1 MRFVAGE
8 YGGRTL
14 KTLEGKNTRP
24 TGDKVRAAIF
34 SMLGQYF
41 DGGLVLDLYSGS
53 GGLAIEAV
61 SRGCD
66 RAIMVEKDR
75 HAQQVIQANI
85 EMTKDGGRFSLMKM
99 TSDKA
104 MFVLN
109 ESFDLVFLDPP
120 YAKEQVVKDIEN
132 LNDRGLLSP
141 DVTIICETDRSV
153 DLPESIANFN
163 LIKQKNYGIS
173 KVSLYERNRASI
185 LAEV

>member
-1 MRFVAGE
+1 MRGVSGE

-41 DGGLVLDLYSGS
+41 EGGLVLDLYSGS
-53 GGLAIEAV
+53 GGLAIEAI

-75 HAQQVIQANI
+75 QAQQVIQTNI
-85 EMTKDGGRFSLMKM
+85 DMTKDNERFTLMKM

-104 MFVLN
+104 ISLLN
-109 ESFDLVFLDPP
+109 EPFDLVFLDPP
-120 YAKEQVVKDIEN
+120 YAKEQIVKDIEK
-132 LNDRGLLSP
+132 LEDRGLLSP
-141 DVTIICETDRSV
+141 DVTIVCETDKSV
-153 DLPESIANFN
+153 ELPDTIATFR
-163 LIKQKNYGIS
+163 LIKQKTYGIS
-173 KVSLYERNRASI
+173 KVSLYERN
-185 LAEV
+185 

>member
-1 MRFVAGE
+1 MRVVAGQ
-8 YGGRTL
+8 YGGRIL

-53 GGLAIEAV
+53 GGLAIEAI

-75 HAQQVIQANI
+75 QAQQVIQANI
-85 EMTKDGGRFSLMKM
+85 EMTKNSERFRLMKM

-104 MFVLN
+104 ILLLN

-120 YAKEQVVKDIEN
+120 YAKEQIVKDIEKLEDN
-132 LNDRGLLSP
+132 ELLSSE
-141 DVTIICETDRSV
+141 VTIICETDKSV
-153 DLPESIANFN
+153 ELPDSIANFC
-163 LIKQKNYGIS
+163 LIKQKSYGIS
-173 KVSLYERNRASI
+173 KVSLYERS
-185 LAEV
+185 

>member
-1 MRFVAGE
+1 MRVVSGE

-41 DGGLVLDLYSGS
+41 EGGLVLDLYSGS
-53 GGLAIEAV
+53 GGLAIEAI

-75 HAQQVIQANI
+75 QAQQVIQTNI
-85 EMTKDGGRFSLMKM
+85 DMTKDNERFTLMKM

-104 MFVLN
+104 ISLLN
-109 ESFDLVFLDPP
+109 
-120 YAKEQVVKDIEN
+120 
-132 LNDRGLLSP
+132 
-141 DVTIICETDRSV
+141 
-153 DLPESIANFN
+153 
-163 LIKQKNYGIS
+163 
-173 KVSLYERNRASI
+173 
-185 LAEV
+185 

>member
-1 MRFVAGE
+1 
-8 YGGRTL
+8 
-14 KTLEGKNTRP
+14 
-24 TGDKVRAAIF
+24 
-34 SMLGQYF
+34 
-41 DGGLVLDLYSGS
+41 
-53 GGLAIEAV
+53 
-61 SRGCD
+61 
-66 RAIMVEKDR
+66 
-75 HAQQVIQANI
+75 
-85 EMTKDGGRFSLMKM
+85 M

-120 YAKEQVVKDIEN
+120 YAKEQIVKDIEN

-153 DLPESIANFN
+153 DLPECIANFN

>member
-1 MRFVAGE
+1 MRVVAGQ
-8 YGGRTL
+8 YGGRPL
-14 KTLEGKNTRP
+14 KTLVGKNTRP

-53 GGLAIEAV
+53 GGLGIEAV

-75 HAQQVIQANI
+75 QAQQVIQANI
-85 EMTKDGGRFSLMKM
+85 DMTKDNERFTLMKM

-104 MFVLN
+104 ITLLN
-109 ESFDLVFLDPP
+109 ERFDVVFLDPP
-120 YAKEQVVKDIEN
+120 YAKEQIVKDI
-132 LNDRGLLSP
+132 DRLEDSGLLSP
-141 DVTIICETDRSV
+141 DVTIICETDKSV
-153 DLPESIANFN
+153 VLPDSIATFN

-173 KVSLYERNRASI
+173 KVSLYERN
-185 LAEV
+185 

>member
-1 MRFVAGE
+1 MRVVSGE

-41 DGGLVLDLYSGS
+41 EGGLVLDLYSGS
-53 GGLAIEAV
+53 GGLAIEAI

-75 HAQQVIQANI
+75 QAQQVIQTNI
-85 EMTKDGGRFSLMKM
+85 DMTKDNERFTLMKM

-104 MFVLN
+104 ISLLN
-109 ESFDLVFLDPP
+109 EPFDLVFLDPP
-120 YAKEQVVKDIEN
+120 YAKEQIVKDIEK
-132 LNDRGLLSP
+132 LEDRGLLSP
-141 DVTIICETDRSV
+141 DVTIVCETDKSV
-153 DLPESIANFN
+153 ELPDTIANFS
-163 LIKQKNYGIS
+163 LIKQKTYGIS
-173 KVSLYERNRASI
+173 KVSLYERN
-185 LAEV
+185 

>member
-1 MRFVAGE
+1 MRVVSGQ

-53 GGLAIEAV
+53 GGLAIEAI
-61 SRGCD
+61 SRGYD

-75 HAQQVIQANI
+75 QAQQVIQANI
-85 EMTKDGGRFSLMKM
+85 DMTKDNDRFTMMKM

-104 MFVLN
+104 ISLLN
-109 ESFDLVFLDPP
+109 EPFDLVFLDPP
-120 YAKEQVVKDIEN
+120 YAKEQIVKDIEKLEGN
-132 LNDRGLLSP
+132 GLLTP
-141 DVTIICETDRSV
+141 CVTIVCETDKSV
-153 DLPESIANFN
+153 DLPASIVNFS
-163 LIKQKNYGIS
+163 LIKQKTYGIS
-173 KVSLYERNRASI
+173 KVSLYERS
-185 LAEV
+185 

>member
-1 MRFVAGE
+1 MRVVSGQ

-53 GGLAIEAV
+53 GGLAIEAI
-61 SRGCD
+61 SRGYD

-75 HAQQVIQANI
+75 QAQQVIQANI
-85 EMTKDGGRFSLMKM
+85 DMTKDNDRFTMMKM

-104 MFVLN
+104 ISLLN
-109 ESFDLVFLDPP
+109 EPFDLVFLDPP
-120 YAKEQVVKDIEN
+120 YAKASIVEDIKKIVRLN
-132 LNDRGLLSP
+132 LLADQALI
-141 DVTIICETDRSV
+141 VCETETSV
-153 DLPESIANFN
+153 SLPSEIADLKV
-163 LIKQKNYGIS
+163 IKEKYYGIS
-173 KVSLYERNRASI
+173 KVTIYERGSNG
-185 LAEV
+185 

>member
-1 MRFVAGE
+1 MRVVSGE

-41 DGGLVLDLYSGS
+41 EGGLVLDLYSGS
-53 GGLAIEAV
+53 GGLAIEAI

-75 HAQQVIQANI
+75 QAQQVIQANI
-85 EMTKDGGRFSLMKM
+85 DMTKDNERFTLMKM

-104 MFVLN
+104 ISLLN
-109 ESFDLVFLDPP
+109 EPFDLVFLDPP
-120 YAKEQVVKDIEN
+120 YAKEQIVKDIEK
-132 LNDRGLLSP
+132 LEDRGLLSP
-141 DVTIICETDRSV
+141 DVTIVCETDKSV
-153 DLPESIANFN
+153 ELPDTIATFR
-163 LIKQKNYGIS
+163 LIKQKTYGIS
-173 KVSLYERNRASI
+173 KVSLYERN
-185 LAEV
+185 

>member
-1 MRFVAGE
+1 MRVVSGE

-41 DGGLVLDLYSGS
+41 EGGLVLDLYSGS
-53 GGLAIEAV
+53 GGLAIEAI

-75 HAQQVIQANI
+75 QAQQVIQTNI
-85 EMTKDGGRFSLMKM
+85 DMTKDNERFTLMKM

-104 MFVLN
+104 ISLLN
-109 ESFDLVFLDPP
+109 EPFDLVFLDPP
-120 YAKEQVVKDIEN
+120 YAKEQIVKDIEK
-132 LNDRGLLSP
+132 LEDRGLLSP
-141 DVTIICETDRSV
+141 DVTIVCETDKSV
-153 DLPESIANFN
+153 ELPDTIATFR
-163 LIKQKNYGIS
+163 LIKQKTYGIS
-173 KVSLYERNRASI
+173 KVSLYERN
-185 LAEV
+185 